1 MNVIVVGAGNAGRPV
16 ARLLNY
22 AGHTVKITDPK
33 NIEDFH
39 MDVQKTLRLMESEGV
54 ELDLGVFKP
63 SLDGI
68 DTVYLSPTVPEN
80 SPAYK
85 IIKEANLDVFT
96 NDDFGR
102 LADSFIDIDIIGITG
117 SVGKTSTTHMVT
129 EIFRTAGYQV
139 WICSSM
145 TQNLVSEV
153 IVDGII
159 KGIPKKSDIAVLEL
173 PHGTAGLM
181 AELQLKVGAL
191 LNIYEEHLSEFG
203 GSMERYTQ
211 RKMFIAKNSENF
223 ITSIHC
229 KDTVKDA
236 RPDAIFYAMVKDLPN
251 FDADKKSEY
260 FDKIANFE
268 EIAIGEGQVCN
279 FIGDSAKGAIDI
291 GYKFRNKSNE
301 LKKGSF
307 QSEFH
312 MMSYYYE
319 NAVAATAIAMAYG
332 LNLETIKQGLANFKG
347 LSVHMEYI
355 GDYNGREV
363 YIDASYLIEGIT
375 AALDFL
381 GDKSLVLLL
390 DNFDTSTYRDK
401 KETGK
406 LMGQYADIMVA
417 TGFNEVYQRVDMEPA
432 QELLDAAVDSKAVKV
447 LAGTMEEGA
456 ELAIKYSKPGDT
468 ILHLGPQLMQDPE
481 GIMEKIVSGL
491 EEGCRKYK

>member
-54 ELDLGVFKP
+54 ELD
-63 SLDGI
+63 
-68 DTVYLSPTVPEN
+68 VPEN
-80 SPAYK
+80 APAYK
-85 IIKEANLDVFT
+85 IVKEANLNVFS

-159 KGIPKKSDIAVLEL
+159 KGIPQKSDIAVLEL

-181 AELQLKVGAL
+181 AELKLKVGAL

-229 KDTVKDA
+229 KDTVKEA
-236 RPDAIFYAMVKDLPN
+236 RPDAIFYAMVKDLPGY
-251 FDADKKSEY
+251 DPSKKSEY
-260 FDKIANFE
+260 FDKVANFE

-291 GYKFRNKSNE
+291 AYKFRNKSNE

-307 QSEFH
+307 QSKFH

-332 LNLETIKQGLANFKG
+332 LNVEIIKEGLANFKG

-381 GDKSLVLLL
+381 GDRRLVLLL

-406 LMGQYADIMVA
+406 LMGQYADVMVA
-417 TGFNEVYQRVDMEPA
+417 TGFNEVYQRVDLEPA
-432 QELLDAAVDSKAVKV
+432 QELLDAAVDSDAVKV
-447 LAGTMEEGA
+447 IAGTMEEGA

-491 EEGCRKYK
+491 EEGCKKYD